1 MKKIFLVISLLALLS
16 GCNTFQTPDP
26 IPTVDRL
33 NLDQFMG
40 KWYVIASTPMILK
53 WDGDA
58 YNAVETYG
66 RGAKRG
72 IQITYQ
78 YNDKAPDGDLK
89 TFTSTAM
96 VDNPGINTDWQVRF
110 AWPFWSDYRVIYLE
124 PDYSVAVVANPDRKK
139 VRIIAR
145 QDAINAPLYS
155 DIILYLQD
163 LGFNVG
169 NIRLVSHQ

>member
-1 MKKIFLVISLLALLS
+1 MKKIFLVISLLAVLS
-16 GCNTFQTPDP
+16 GCNTLRTPEP
-26 IPTVDRL
+26 IPMVDRVD
-33 NLDQFMG
+33 LDQFMG

-58 YNAVETYG
+58 YNAVEIYE

-78 YNDKAPDGDLK
+78 YNDDGPDGEIK

-96 VDNPGINTDWQVRF
+96 VDNPGINTDWEVRF
-110 AWPFWSDYRVIYLE
+110 AWPFWNDYRVIYLE
-124 PDYSVAVVANPDRKK
+124 TDYSVAVIANPDRKK
-139 VRIIAR
+139 VRILAR
-145 QDAINAPLYS
+145 QDSISAPLYS

-169 NIRLVSHQ
+169 NIRMVSHR